1 FNGPSATVVA
11 GDAEALETLMAAAEA
26 AEVRARRVPVDYAS
40 HSAHVEAIEG
50 RLAEVLAPVRPV
62 SSRVPLISAVTGE
75 TLDTAGMDG
84 AYWYRNL
91 RQPVRFATAVEAA
104 LAEGHRRF
112 VEVSAHPVLTMSVQ
126 AIAEE
131 SAEGQVVVVGTLRRA
146 EDEANR
152 LLANVAELWVNGTT
166 VDWSAFFAGRA
177 VQRVDLPTY
186 AFQRERYWLV
196 EETGRADV
204 SGAGLAA
211 AEHPFLGAATRL
223 AGDGGVML
231 TGRLSLR
238 THPWLADHAVKGTVL
253 FPGTGFVELAVRAGD
268 EAGCA
273 HLRELTLQAPL
284 VLPEHG
290 GALVQVVV
298 GAADEAGRRTVR
310 IYSQHEDADAQ
321 QPWVCHAEGAL
332 VPEQPVVPD
341 MDLSAWPPAGA
352 EVVDVSEFY
361 AAVAET
367 GYGYG
372 PVFQGLRAVWRRGE
386 EVFAEV
392 ALPEDAQSQAAEF
405 GLHPAVLDAALHA
418 ILTPGQEELR
428 LPFAWS
434 GVSLLAVGAGSV
446 RVRLLPTGEDTM
458 TVHVAEGSG
467 EPVAVVE
474 SLLLRSMTDEQLTS
488 ATAAGSDTLF
498 RLDWVVPTTLDAA
511 ATTVATTE
519 WALWGDDTLGLGGA
533 TVADLAQLTEP
544 ADATTPG
551 GDAVPPV
558 VVLCATDGAAAGTD
572 RLLGDGTAAAA
583 REAAVQVW
591 ERVREWLAE
600 ERLADSRLVVVTRG
614 AVAAGDDEDVTDL
627 AHATVWG
634 LVRAARTENPGRV
647 SLVDLDPRLGE
658 GADAAAGFAAA
669 LAVDESEVAV
679 RGGGVLVPRLV
690 RVVGVVGGVSAGVV
704 GSVAGGTVLVTGGT
718 GTLGGLVA
726 RHLVAEYGV
735 RSLVL
740 TSRRGMDAEGAVELV
755 AELEAAGAVVEVA
768 ACDVADRE
776 QLAQALAL
784 VPEEFPLRGVVHA
797 AGVLDD
803 ATVQRLTPESFERV
817 MRPKVDAAVNLHDLT
832 RDADLGL
839 FALYSS
845 YAGIIGNGGQ
855 GNYAAA
861 NAFLDALAAYRCGLG
876 LSGVS
881 LAWGLW
887 GAESGMTGGL
897 VERRGGGVVGGA
909 VVGLSVGEGL
919 GVFDVGV
926 GLGSSLVVGV
936 RFDWGVVRGQGVGG
950 VLPSVLRGLVS
961 VGGRRVVRDVGV
973 VGGLVG
979 RLGGVAVGERL
990 SVVLDV
996 VRGQVAGVLG
1006 HVSGDVVGAER
1017 AFKDLGFDSLLALEL
1032 RNRLSEVV
1040 GLRLPATLVF
1050 DYPTP
1055 VALAR
1060 YVLDELMGADE
1071 TVDAGL
1077 GAGAP
1082 VSGGLDEPVAIV
1094 SVACRYP
1101 GGISS
1106 AEDLWRLVAAGGDVV
1121 GDFPVDRGWDEGLYD
1136 PDPDAFGKSYT
1147 RQGAFLYDAA
1157 DFDAELFGISPREA
1171 LAMDPQQRLLLE
1183 ASWEVFERAGISVDA
1198 VRGSR
1203 TGVFAG
1209 SMYHDYASRLNQLPE
1224 DVEGYVGTGT
1234 AGSVVSGRLAYTF
1247 GLEGPAVTVDTACS
1261 SSLVALHL
1269 AAQAL
1274 RLGECD
1280 MALAGGVTIMAT
1292 PATFIDFSRQRGLA
1306 PNGRCKPFASAAD
1319 GTGWSE
1325 GVGVLLLE
1333 RLSDARRNGHQVL
1346 AVVRGSA
1353 INQDGASNGLTA
1365 PNGPSQQR
1373 VIRQALSSAGLSTA
1387 DVDAVEAHGTGTT
1400 LGDPIEAQ
1408 ALIATY
1414 GQGRPED
1421 RPLWLGSIKSNIGH
1435 AQAAAGVAGV
1445 IKMVMAMREGVLPR
1459 SLHID
1464 EPSEH
1469 VDWSAGSVELLTQ
1482 AREWPETGGRPRR
1495 AGVSSFGA
1503 SGTNAHVILEQA
1515 PVEDGTAPGP
1525 VVIPGDRLPVV
1536 PWVISARSTDALA
1549 AQAGRL
1555 ADAAGEL
1562 DAADVGWSLISGRA
1576 ELSHRAVVWGRD
1588 GEEIVAGLRSVE
1600 LGAGVVDGGLAVL
1613 FTGQGAQRARM
1624 GAGLAA
1630 GFPVF
1635 AEALAEV
1642 CAGFEGLL
1650 PRPLAEVLTAEPGS
1664 ETAALLDQTVFTQA
1678 GLFAVEV
1685 AAWRLAESFGV
1696 RPDFVAGHS
1705 IGEIVAAHVA
1715 GVFDLADACRLVAA
1729 RGSLMQA
1736 LPAGGGMLSV
1746 QASADQ
1752 VREMLEA
1759 VSGVDVA
1766 AVNGPASVVVAG
1778 PVEALDAVAERFA
1791 QDGVKTRRLSV
1802 SHAFHSRLMEP
1813 MLAEFGQ
1820 VAGEITFHAPR
1831 IPLVSNVTGELAEL
1845 EVTEAEY
1852 WVRHVREAVRFA
1864 DGVTALRR
1872 AGVSTFLELGPD
1884 ATLTAM
1890 GAECLDA
1897 EDTTGAFVPSAR
1909 RDRDE
1914 VEIFTTALSRLWQR
1928 GVPVDWR
1935 TAFAGR
1941 AVQRVDLPTYAFQ
1954 RQRYWLE
1961 SETTGDPV
1969 GLGLE
1974 AAGHPLLGAAV
1985 NLAGDGGVVLTG
1997 RLSLST
2003 HAWLADHAVDGNVLF
2018 PGTGFV
2024 ELAVRAGDE
2033 VGCGH
2038 LRELMLQAPLVLPER
2053 GGVQVQVVVG
2063 AADDTGRREL
2073 RIYSRLE
2080 GAEPDEAWVCHA
2092 EGSLDQD
2099 AVVAVDADLVA
2110 WPPAGADA
2118 LDVSGFYATVAEAG
2132 YGYGPVFQ
2140 GLRAA
2145 WRRGEEV
2152 FAEVA
2157 LPEGVESEA
2166 SRYGIH
2172 PALLDAA
2179 LHALLTG
2186 QEAGLR
2192 LPFVWSGVSLVA
2204 SGASSVRVRLAP
2216 AGSDAVSVVV
2226 VDTSG
2231 QPVAVVESLVLR
2243 AVGAGQLV
2251 AGVGGA
2257 GVDGLFRVEWSRVG
2271 EVVAAGGGSGVGSDG
2286 WLVLSGVGEVG
2297 VGELVGA
2304 VEGGVVPS
2312 VVVLPLLGG
2321 AGAGAGAGADVDV
2334 SGVGGLVGG
2343 VLGVVRAFVGDER
2356 WSGSRL
2362 VVVTR
2367 GAVAAV

>member
-1 FNGPSATVVA
+1 
-11 GDAEALETLMAAAEA
+11 
-26 AEVRARRVPVDYAS
+26 
-40 HSAHVEAIEG
+40 
-50 RLAEVLAPVRPV
+50 
-62 SSRVPLISAVTGE
+62 
-75 TLDTAGMDG
+75 
-84 AYWYRNL
+84 
-91 RQPVRFATAVEAA
+91 
-104 LAEGHRRF
+104 
-112 VEVSAHPVLTMSVQ
+112 
-126 AIAEE
+126 
-131 SAEGQVVVVGTLRRA
+131 
-146 EDEANR
+146 
-152 LLANVAELWVNGTT
+152 
-166 VDWSAFFAGRA
+166 
-177 VQRVDLPTY
+177 
-186 AFQRERYWLV
+186 
-196 EETGRADV
+196 
-204 SGAGLAA
+204 
-211 AEHPFLGAATRL
+211 
-223 AGDGGVML
+223 
-231 TGRLSLR
+231 
-238 THPWLADHAVKGTVL
+238 
-253 FPGTGFVELAVRAGD
+253 
-268 EAGCA
+268 
-273 HLRELTLQAPL
+273 
-284 VLPEHG
+284 
-290 GALVQVVV
+290 
-298 GAADEAGRRTVR
+298 
-310 IYSQHEDADAQ
+310 
-321 QPWVCHAEGAL
+321 
-332 VPEQPVVPD
+332 
-341 MDLSAWPPAGA
+341 
-352 EVVDVSEFY
+352 
-361 AAVAET
+361 
-367 GYGYG
+367 
-372 PVFQGLRAVWRRGE
+372 
-386 EVFAEV
+386 
-392 ALPEDAQSQAAEF
+392 
-405 GLHPAVLDAALHA
+405 
-418 ILTPGQEELR
+418 
-428 LPFAWS
+428 
-434 GVSLLAVGAGSV
+434 
-446 RVRLLPTGEDTM
+446 
-458 TVHVAEGSG
+458 
-467 EPVAVVE
+467 
-474 SLLLRSMTDEQLTS
+474 
-488 ATAAGSDTLF
+488 
-498 RLDWVVPTTLDAA
+498 
-511 ATTVATTE
+511 
-519 WALWGDDTLGLGGA
+519 
-533 TVADLAQLTEP
+533 
-544 ADATTPG
+544 
-551 GDAVPPV
+551 
-558 VVLCATDGAAAGTD
+558 
-572 RLLGDGTAAAA
+572 
-583 REAAVQVW
+583 
-591 ERVREWLAE
+591 
-600 ERLADSRLVVVTRG
+600 
-614 AVAAGDDEDVTDL
+614 
-627 AHATVWG
+627 
-634 LVRAARTENPGRV
+634 
-647 SLVDLDPRLGE
+647 
-658 GADAAAGFAAA
+658 
-669 LAVDESEVAV
+669 
-679 RGGGVLVPRLV
+679 
-690 RVVGVVGGVSAGVV
+690 
-704 GSVAGGTVLVTGGT
+704 
-718 GTLGGLVA
+718 
-726 RHLVAEYGV
+726 
-735 RSLVL
+735 
-740 TSRRGMDAEGAVELV
+740 
-755 AELEAAGAVVEVA
+755 
-768 ACDVADRE
+768 
-776 QLAQALAL
+776 
-784 VPEEFPLRGVVHA
+784 
-797 AGVLDD
+797 
-803 ATVQRLTPESFERV
+803 
-817 MRPKVDAAVNLHDLT
+817 
-832 RDADLGL
+832 
-839 FALYSS
+839 
-845 YAGIIGNGGQ
+845 
-855 GNYAAA
+855 
-861 NAFLDALAAYRCGLG
+861 
-876 LSGVS
+876 
-881 LAWGLW
+881 
-887 GAESGMTGGL
+887 
-897 VERRGGGVVGGA
+897 
-909 VVGLSVGEGL
+909 
-919 GVFDVGV
+919 
-926 GLGSSLVVGV
+926 
-936 RFDWGVVRGQGVGG
+936 
-950 VLPSVLRGLVS
+950 
-961 VGGRRVVRDVGV
+961 
-973 VGGLVG
+973 
-979 RLGGVAVGERL
+979 
-990 SVVLDV
+990 
-996 VRGQVAGVLG
+996 
-1006 HVSGDVVGAER
+1006 SGDVVGAER

-1060 YVLDELMGADE
+1060 YVLDELMGPDGGAD
-1071 TVDAGL
+1071 AL
-1077 GAGAP
+1077 AGAP
-1082 VSGGLDEPVAIV
+1082 TSTASGGLDEPVAIV

-1106 AEDLWRLVAAGGDVV
+1106 AEDLWRLVAAGGDAV

-1147 RQGAFLYDAA
+1147 RRGAFLYDAA

-1209 SMYHDYASRLNQLPE
+1209 SMYHDYVSRLGQVPS
-1224 DVEGYVGTGT
+1224 DIEGYLGIGTS
-1234 AGSVVSGRLAYTF
+1234 GSAVSGRLAYTF

-1274 RLGECD
+1274 RQGECD
-1280 MALAGGVTIMAT
+1280 MALAGGVTVMAS
-1292 PATFIDFSRQRGLA
+1292 PATFIDFSRQRGLSA
-1306 PNGRCKPFASAAD
+1306 DGRCKSFASAAD

-1333 RLSDARRNGHQVL
+1333 RLSDARRNGHRVL

-1414 GQGRPED
+1414 GQGRSED

-1445 IKMVMAMREGVLPR
+1445 IKMVMAMREGVLP
-1459 SLHID
+1459 STLHVD
-1464 EPSEH
+1464 APSEH
-1469 VDWSAGSVELLTQ
+1469 IDWSAGSVELLTQ

-1515 PVEDGTAPGP
+1515 PADDGAVSSE
-1525 VVIPGDRLPVV
+1525 VVLPGDRLPTV

-1555 ADAAGEL
+1555 ADVAAEL

-1576 ELSHRAVVWGRD
+1576 ELSHRAVVWGSEPQD
-1588 GEEIVAGLRSVE
+1588 LAAALRE
-1600 LGAGVVDGGLAVL
+1600 LADGGGSREEMVEGRLAVL

-1642 CAGFEGLL
+1642 CAGFDGLL
-1650 PRPLAEVLTAEPGS
+1650 PRPLAEVLGAEPGS
-1664 ETAALLDQTVFTQA
+1664 DTAALLDQTVFTQA

-1746 QASADQ
+1746 QTTLDQ
-1752 VREMLEA
+1752 VR
-1759 VSGVDVA
+1759 GVLDTVADVDIA
-1766 AVNGPASVVVAG
+1766 AVNGPISVVLAG
-1778 PVEALDAVAERFA
+1778 PVEALDEVADRFG

-1897 EDTTGAFVPSAR
+1897 EDTTAAFVPSTR

-1914 VEIFTTALSRLWQR
+1914 VETFTTALSRLWQR

-1961 SETTGDPV
+1961 GEVSGDPV
-1969 GLGLE
+1969 GLGQS

-1985 NLAGDGGVVLTG
+1985 DLAGDGGVMLTG
-1997 RLSLST
+1997 RLSRGS

-2033 VGCGH
+2033 VGCG
-2038 LRELMLQAPLVLPER
+2038 LLSELTLQAPLVLPER

-2063 AADDTGRREL
+2063 AADDTGQREL
-2073 RIYSRLE
+2073 RIYSRVE
-2080 GAEPDEAWVCHA
+2080 DTSADQQWITHA
-2092 EGSLDQD
+2092 EGVLGHAQD
-2099 AVVAVDADLVA
+2099 SETDADLVV
-2110 WPPAGADA
+2110 WPPVGAEVV
-2118 LDVSGFYATVAEAG
+2118 DVSGFYADAERAG

-2172 PALLDAA
+2172 PALLDAV
-2179 LHALLTG
+2179 LHAGMLTTAG
-2186 QEAGLR
+2186 ATGEGLR
-2192 LPFVWSGVSLVA
+2192 LPFAWSGVSLVA
-2204 SGASSVRVRLAP
+2204 SGASSVRVRVAP
-2216 AGSDAVSVVV
+2216 AGPDGLELSVA
-2226 VDTSG
+2226 DEAG
-2231 QPVAVVESLVLR
+2231 RPVMAVESLVLR

-2251 AGVGGA
+2251 AGVGGG

-2271 EVVAAGGGSGVGSDG
+2271 EVVAGGGVSDG

-2312 VVVLPLLGG
+2312 VVVLPLLDA
-2321 AGAGAGAGADVDV
+2321 AGAGAGAVDV